1 MSNGDFVFFCFQPS
15 IKKILIYNLATGAYQ
30 DCNFNDWSSS
40 SSYKNFFFFD
50 NAFHF
55 LKEGFHW
62 VIEYDQMISI
72 IKNNRID
79 NYLISIYKTRDNQL
93 QTLNK
98 SFKPAHNILKKIK
111 SVFINKNNNLVFNT
125 HELTLSKND
134 RLEFQGSL
142 CSESEIIARLSA
154 KDKFDFP
161 DGSYI
166 EINRSGLFI
175 LKSSNES
182 IPVIYVVAVL
192 GFSLAMSTYQHFA
205 GNDYYYPVNYNNLE
219 KISNTEFVKKYIE
232 NFINNIKDYAPKH
245 KT

>member
-1 MSNGDFVFFCFQPS
+1 
-15 IKKILIYNLATGAYQ
+15 
-30 DCNFNDWSSS
+30 
-40 SSYKNFFFFD
+40 
-50 NAFHF
+50 
-55 LKEGFHW
+55 
-62 VIEYDQMISI
+62 
-72 IKNNRID
+72 
-79 NYLISIYKTRDNQL
+79 
-93 QTLNK
+93 
-98 SFKPAHNILKKIK
+98 LKKIK